1 MKRFCVC
8 LLVCCMALSLCAC
21 REAPREELVADK
33 PVIYLYPETETA
45 VHVEVEPDGVPGTTY
60 PAYGSG
66 WDITAA
72 PDGSLTDAEGNRYPY
87 LFWEGT
93 IRSEYDFSE
102 GFCVKREDSAAF
114 LEDTLPKLGLSEPE
128 MREFI
133 VYWLPI
139 LEASPYNLISFQT
152 DAYTD
157 HARLQITP
165 EPDTVIR
172 VFMAFRQLQSPVE
185 IAPQTLTAPER
196 TGFTVV
202 EWGGSLA

>member
-8 LLVCCMALSLCAC
+8 LLACCMALSLCAC

-33 PVIYLYPETETA
+33 PVIYLYPEAETD
-45 VHVEVEPDGVPGTTY
+45 VHVEVEPDGSLATTY
-60 PAYGSG
+60 PAYGIG

-114 LEDTLPKLGLSEPE
+114 LENALPKLGLSEPE

-157 HARLQITP
+157 HACLQITP

>member
-45 VHVEVEPDGVPGTTY
+45 VHVEVEPDGVLGTTY